1 MVHCQTCTYMHT
13 LIISCSCRGHC
24 TFFRVRGLCTSFRA
38 TAHSSGHVRE
48 GAEGQGHRRTISG
61 MSTPGQHGTYLAPP
75 KGTNAFMDVVGAKAL
90 LSRISNGEHPNSVT
104 RKLHLPSRFLAVAAA
119 EIPDEHPEVQLLVGI
134 SADELVERLILLV
147 DIAHIDQCVNNW
159 KLEVLPTLSD
169 TYHACKH
176 CQHMQAHTHT
186 CLLLLCDVL
195 LPLCPT
201 LCLSHS
207 PILPS

>member
-1 MVHCQTCTYMHT
+1 MKC
-13 LIISCSCRGHC
+13 
-24 TFFRVRGLCTSFRA
+24 RVRTHLSHLLYIMHSFIAPGYTHHISVLHCDTRLNICA
-38 TAHSSGHVRE
+38 EYE

-61 MSTPGQHGTYLAPP
+61 MSTSGQRGTHPASP
-75 KGTNAFMDVVGAKAL
+75 KGGNPCMDVVGAKAL

-104 RKLHLPSRFLAVAAA
+104 RKLHLPSRFLAVSAA
-119 EIPDEHPEVQLLVGI
+119 EIPDEHIEVQLLVGI
-134 SADELVERLILLV
+134 PVDELVEWLLLLV

-159 KLEVLPTLSD
+159 ELEVLPTLSD

>member
-1 MVHCQTCTYMHT
+1 
-13 LIISCSCRGHC
+13 
-24 TFFRVRGLCTSFRA
+24 
-38 TAHSSGHVRE
+38 
-48 GAEGQGHRRTISG
+48 
-61 MSTPGQHGTYLAPP
+61 
-75 KGTNAFMDVVGAKAL
+75 MDVVGAKAL

-176 CQHMQAHTHT
+176 CQHMQAHTHMSVAALR
-186 CLLLLCDVL
+186 CLAASMPHVVSFTQPNTAQLSADHICLQPFCSVLDGSVELPEPEVMGNTVRACQCEVGRLVALRIVSLCRRVGG
-195 LPLCPT
+195 
-201 LCLSHS
+201 
-207 PILPS
+207 